1 MMVFHKKI
9 QYTYINSLRL
19 NPLHKYTS
27 MCKDIEE
34 IKRKYKSKRSS
45 FVFYPRKAISQKID
59 KNQNDLYNELM
70 NKFL

>member
-1 MMVFHKKI
+1 
-9 QYTYINSLRL
+9 
-19 NPLHKYTS
+19 